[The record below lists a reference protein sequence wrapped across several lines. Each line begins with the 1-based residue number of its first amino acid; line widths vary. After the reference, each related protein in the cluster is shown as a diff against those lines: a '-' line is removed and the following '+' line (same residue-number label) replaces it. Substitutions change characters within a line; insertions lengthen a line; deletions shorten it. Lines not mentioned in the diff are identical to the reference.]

1 MKKNMKKTARVTSL
15 VMASLLCLSACGKQP
30 AGNSSDDV
38 NPATN
43 SSSVVESTQEEEAK
57 PYWELLDEVSDTSD
71 LPDWDGETLEIT
83 VWHASGTDALS
94 GEIAENDIVYKE
106 FERVTGVKFNVE
118 DSFGNGGNNID
129 AKLPMVIGSGDLPN
143 MILGYDIGKQT
154 SELFENGYLADL
166 TDYYVNGDL
175 DQVTKWLP
183 MDKTDT
189 FVYKNARTENGEYYL
204 IPQLISNNK
213 LTQVW
218 SSANYYPDEAYDNE
232 YHNTY
237 GVSPT
242 GPTGLTGSHTF
253 WVRDDILKEL
263 KPDALTWD
271 ELANIYIE
279 KGTFTEEEIYSLDL
293 NSAEEFYDFLRDI
306 KELLA
311 GGDYVGLDG
320 KPMEVTY
327 GGHTETDNW
336 WLGVYWPGLLKGF
349 NGDYF
354 SLVNK
359 AATNESEVLQWAF
372 SSEFYVDHWKDLNTL
387 IREDVISQNSFLDN
401 AASFKEKLN
410 NLHYAVAYVQSMPS
424 IVKNANSEVGYSPIW
439 VNVPFNTEL
448 GGVSAVSITEFYGI
462 FKDTLTEEELDQLI
476 HAINY
481 LNSVV
486 GMNNFFWG
494 PKTAGLFEEDAEGN
508 RTFIDEELHNNMVLR
523 QDNEAALK
531 NGGLFS
537 YLAKDKNFVSRPRG
551 VVEGLLTPAYLARGN
566 MARLETDAITR
577 YTPGILDGMSTA
589 DHTIYVNVAPIVY
602 GTYLSKV
609 KGLEEFWAARN
620 GFEDLVKKV
629 YVAKT
634 DEEFDKQLQ
643 ALIEYT
649 EEYGLTD
656 ETLKEYNDMFVKDNK
671 EPLKNAGIIK

>member
-57 PYWELLDEVSDTSD
+57 PYWELLDEVSDTSY

-271 ELANIYIE
+271 ELANIYKAVTGEDAGELGIPTMLD
-279 KGTFTEEEIYSLDL
+279 KLYSDAD
-293 NSAEEFYDFLRDI
+293 SKSVFLSTTYYRN
-306 KELLA
+306 LHLFMVSNPMWFPM
-311 GGDYVGLDG
+311 YTG
-320 KPMEVTY
+320 KPAEIV
-327 GGHTETDNW
+327 
-336 WLGVYWPGLLKGF
+336 V
-349 NGDYF
+349 
-354 SLVNK
+354 
-359 AATNESEVLQWAF
+359 
-372 SSEFYVDHWKDLNTL
+372 SS
-387 IREDVISQNSFLDN
+387 
-401 AASFKEKLN
+401 
-410 NLHYAVAYVQSMPS
+410 
-424 IVKNANSEVGYSPIW
+424 
-439 VNVPFNTEL
+439 
-448 GGVSAVSITEFYGI
+448 
-462 FKDTLTEEELDQLI
+462 
-476 HAINY
+476 
-481 LNSVV
+481 
-486 GMNNFFWG
+486 
-494 PKTAGLFEEDAEGN
+494 
-508 RTFIDEELHNNMVLR
+508 
-523 QDNEAALK
+523 
-531 NGGLFS
+531 
-537 YLAKDKNFVSRPRG
+537 KNFG
-551 VVEGLLTPAYLARGN
+551 VDT
-566 MARLETDAITR
+566 M
-577 YTPGILDGMSTA
+577 
-589 DHTIYVNVAPIVY
+589 
-602 GTYLSKV
+602 
-609 KGLEEFWAARN
+609 
-620 GFEDLVKKV
+620 EDW
-629 YVAKT
+629 
-634 DEEFDKQLQ
+634 
-643 ALIEYT
+643 
-649 EEYGLTD
+649 
-656 ETLKEYNDMFVKDNK
+656 
-671 EPLKNAGIIK
+671 